1 MKCFFI
7 YNPQGGNGRIAGK
20 IPLIVR
26 YLGKR
31 YETVDVYATRAPG
44 DFTEKIRQVAADY
57 DCIVFAGGDGSF
69 NEVLQGIMGME
80 NPPTLGYLPSGT
92 VNDIAHSLGISRFS
106 LRRALKVILGG
117 RREMLDCMQI
127 NGSHY
132 AMYSVSAGAFT
143 SASYTTPQK
152 TKKNLGMLA
161 YGLEGIRKN
170 LLFRVF
176 PIHAETEAAEVR
188 NECVFAMVMN
198 GRCVAGLRMN
208 PGGSMKDGVL
218 ESVVIRQKKNPT
230 LINRLRALFTVAKL
244 FLFGYKFR
252 QSNIAHFAGESVRF
266 EVPDDV
272 VWNFDGERGV
282 SGNIEVTVLPR
293 SVPLI
298 VPEKAK
304 HV

>member
-1 MKCFFI
+1 MKCIFI
-7 YNPQGGNGRIAGK
+7 YNPQGGNGRIAKK

-31 YETVDVYATRAPG
+31 YESVDVYATRAPG
-44 DFTEKIRQVAADY
+44 DLTDKVRQVADRY

-69 NEVLQGIMGME
+69 NEVLHGIMGLD

-92 VNDIAHSLGISRFS
+92 VNDIAHSIGISRVS
-106 LRRALKVILGG
+106 LRRALKVILNG
-117 RREMLDCMQI
+117 RRELLDCMKI
-127 NGSHY
+127 NGDRY

-143 SASYTTPQK
+143 SASYTTPQQ
-152 TKKNLGMLA
+152 TKRNLGRLA

-176 PIHAETEAAEVR
+176 PIHAEAGTDAFR
-188 NECVFAMVMN
+188 NEGVFAMVMN

-208 PGGSMKDGVL
+208 PRGSMNDGKL
-218 ESVVIRQKKNPT
+218 ESVVIRQEKDPT
-230 LINRLRALFTVAKL
+230 LFNRLRALLTVAKL
-244 FLFGYKFR
+244 FLFGYPFR
-252 QSNIAHFAGESVRF
+252 QNNIAHFAGESIRF

-298 VPEKAK
+298 VPGKAK
-304 HV
+304 HL